1 MLAALFLHLSL
12 QRRTRA
18 WGDEGTVLANDGAA
32 REYAV
37 RIISELIDGGGYDDP
52 GLSMIVKDAAERQIL
67 AIPFSQFR

>member
-1 MLAALFLHLSL
+1 
-12 QRRTRA
+12 
-18 WGDEGTVLANDGAA
+18 VLANDGAA

-52 GLSMIVKDAAERQIL
+52 GQKDAAERQIL

>member
-1 MLAALFLHLSL
+1 MLAALFLHHSL

-18 WGDEGTVLANDGAA
+18 WDYEGTVLANDGAA